1 MVFIDFGSKTIEKA
15 KQNKLFIEILVFFF
29 RDPNFF
35 PRDLWSGADPGQ
47 PRDLTQAI
55 PDQICND
62 FLGRCYLKVIHNWS
76 GGRRRKLFPLGP
88 SGQPWQSLGR
98 KFGSR
103 KKKGFP

>member
-29 RDPNFF
+29 FRGPNFF

-47 PRDLTQAI
+47 PRGLTQAI

-62 FLGRCYLKVIHNWS
+62 FLIRCYLKVIQNWS
-76 GGRRRKLFPLGP
+76 GGALTKSVMIP
-88 SGQPWQSLGR
+88 
-98 KFGSR
+98 
-103 KKKGFP
+103 